1 MTREVDRRD
10 FSVNKVTDDREAEL
24 HALASEVS
32 ERLPGPHTLRIASF
46 DSTTGNPAAVVS
58 ESPPTDEGSFV
69 ARALDHVQRIGT
81 VLGLAATQPPEYVAD
96 STVQRT
102 SSSAA
107 AVHLQQCYKGI
118 PIFQAAQAVRFAPD
132 GTIEGTA
139 GSTVSV
145 AGDQAVAPRISV
157 EDAVRRAAEHVAAPD
172 VDEQD
177 ATDQF
182 DQPLDLPTVD
192 VSEFVPAV
200 VATFPDR
207 PERPT
212 VLAAGPFGADIK
224 ANLIW

>member
-10 FSVNKVTDDREAEL
+10 LSVNKVTDDREAAL

-32 ERLPGPHTLRIASF
+32 ERLPGAHSLRIASF
-46 DSTTGNPAAVVS
+46 DSTTGNPAVVVS
-58 ESPPTDEGSFV
+58 ESPPADEGSFV

-145 AGDQAVAPRISV
+145 AGDQAIAPGSRSRTPSSGPPNTSPRLTPTSRTRPISSTS
-157 EDAVRRAAEHVAAPD
+157 RWTCPRW
-172 VDEQD
+172 
-177 ATDQF
+177 T
-182 DQPLDLPTVD
+182 
-192 VSEFVPAV
+192 
-200 VATFPDR
+200 
-207 PERPT
+207 
-212 VLAAGPFGADIK
+212 
-224 ANLIW
+224 